1 MTDLRE
7 FHRSKVGRNANTVEK
22 GDLATVYDENKK
34 REEWR
39 MAVVESLIK
48 DKDDVVR
55 GANIRVIAK
64 GKPSCMSIPVQ
75 KLYPIEVQSEFQFEV
90 PQGGAQKGSKGLR
103 RNPRRAAATDA
114 RWKTNLMLDS

>member
-22 GDLATVYDENKK
+22 GDLATVYYENKK

-48 DKDDVVR
+48 GKDDVVR

-64 GKPSCMSIPVQ
+64 GKPSCMSRPVQ
-75 KLYPIEVQSEFQFEV
+75 KLYPIEVQSEFQSEEV
-90 PQGGAQKGSKGLR
+90 LKRDPKGLGVT
-103 RNPRRAAATDA
+103 PDA
-114 RWKTNLMLDS
+114 LQRQMRDGRQT